1 MKSHCLARRCVC
13 AALCLLLIIL
23 PVNVFAREDSNP
35 LPIGAASEFIHLL
48 LIGQDRRE
56 EDTAARADSIIL
68 CSFSPR
74 EGQIVIT
81 SFPRDL
87 YVPIPGHDDNRLNAA
102 YAFGGMT
109 LLRQTMEE
117 NLCLQL
123 DGCIEADFSRFPQII
138 DTLGGVS
145 IELRQDEAEAI
156 NAATDSFLTEGIS
169 LLTGNQALAYSR
181 IRNLDSD
188 GDLSRTAR
196 QRRLI
201 SSLLDSYRSA
211 DLLTVLSVV
220 VDMLPM
226 VTTDLSKRQILVLAA
241 KLFPL
246 LDAPSMTS
254 QRLPEDGS
262 FSYDTIRGMA
272 VITAD
277 MDALRSQ
284 LRQSLLPQSEPLS

>member
-1 MKSHCLARRCVC
+1 MKSHCLTRRCTC
-13 AALCLLLIIL
+13 AVLCLLLIML
-23 PVNVFAREDSNP
+23 PVTVLAHEDPNP
-35 LPIGAASEFIHLL
+35 LPTGADSGLIHLL
-48 LIGQDRRE
+48 LIGQDRRG

-68 CSFSPR
+68 CSFSPQER
-74 EGQIVIT
+74 RIVIT

-156 NAATDSFLTEGIS
+156 NAATDSTLTEGIS
-169 LLTGNQALAYSR
+169 LLTGDQALAYSR

-201 SSLLDSYRSA
+201 SSLLDSYRNC

-246 LDAPSMTS
+246 LDTPDVTN

-262 FSYDTIRGMA
+262 FSYDTIRGMS
-272 VITAD
+272 VIKTD
-277 MDALRSQ
+277 MDFLRSQ
-284 LRQSLLPQSEPLS
+284 LHQSLLPQPDSPS

>member
-1 MKSHCLARRCVC
+1 MKSHCLARRCIC
-13 AALCLLLIIL
+13 AALCLLLIML
-23 PVNVFAREDSNP
+23 PVSVFARENSDS
-35 LPIGAASEFIHLL
+35 LPIGSDSEFIHLL

-56 EDTAARADSIIL
+56 EKTPARADSIIL

-74 EGQIVIT
+74 EKRIVIT

-87 YVPIPGHDDNRLNAA
+87 YISIPGHDDNRLNAA

-156 NAATDSFLTEGIS
+156 NAATDSTLTEGIS
-169 LLTGNQALAYSR
+169 LLTGDQALAYSR

-201 SSLLDSYRSA
+201 SSLLDSYRNC

-226 VTTDLSKRQILVLAA
+226 VNTDLSKRQILLFAA

-246 LDAPSMTS
+246 LNAPDVTS

-262 FSYDTIRGMA
+262 FSYDTIRGMS
-272 VITAD
+272 VIMAD
-277 MDALRSQ
+277 LDSLCSQ
-284 LRQSLLPQSEPLS
+284 LHQSLQLQPDIPS